1 MKAFVTGGNGF
12 LGGAVVRH
20 LRAAGHEA
28 TAASRTTGV
37 DIGDAD
43 GLARAME
50 GHDAVFH
57 VAAKTGVW
65 GPRAEFERS
74 NVTGTRNVIDAC
86 RRVGVSRLVFTGSPS
101 CVFDGKDH
109 RNATNELP
117 YPDTFE
123 SDYPRTKAQSERMVR
138 DTNDDSLA
146 TVSLRPHLIWGPGD
160 PHLLPRLLAR
170 ARAGR
175 LRIVGDGANEVSI
188 TYIDNAAAAHL
199 QAMDALRPGSPCAGN
214 AYFVNDPEPVQLW
227 PWLNGLFVRLG
238 LPPVDRRISL
248 TTARAV
254 GTVAEGV
261 WSLFGLEGEPPMTR
275 FVASQLAT
283 SHSYDVGAAVRDFG
297 YAPVVD
303 PQTALDRT
311 VEAFR

>member
-12 LGGAVVRH
+12 LGGAIVRH

-28 TAASRTTGV
+28 TAASRATRV
-37 DIGDAD
+37 DIGDAEC
-43 GLARAME
+43 LTRAME

-74 NVTGTRNVIDAC
+74 NVAGTRNVIYAC
-86 RRVGVSRLVFTGSPS
+86 RQVGIARLVFTGSPS

-109 RNATNELP
+109 RNATNDLP

-123 SDYPRTKAQSERMVR
+123 SDYPRTKAESERMVR
-138 DTNDDSLA
+138 EANDGSLA
-146 TVSLRPHLIWGPGD
+146 TISLRPHLIWGPGD

-175 LRIVGDGANEVSI
+175 LRIVGEGTNEVSI

-199 QAMDALRPGSPCAGN
+199 QAMDALKPGAACAGQ

-227 PWLNGLFVRLG
+227 SWLNQLFAKLG
-238 LPPVDRRISL
+238 LPPVDKRISL
-248 TTARAV
+248 TTARGI
-254 GTVAEGV
+254 GTVAEGI
-261 WSLFGLEGEPPMTR
+261 WSLFGLAGEPPMTR

-303 PQTALDRT
+303 PATALDRT